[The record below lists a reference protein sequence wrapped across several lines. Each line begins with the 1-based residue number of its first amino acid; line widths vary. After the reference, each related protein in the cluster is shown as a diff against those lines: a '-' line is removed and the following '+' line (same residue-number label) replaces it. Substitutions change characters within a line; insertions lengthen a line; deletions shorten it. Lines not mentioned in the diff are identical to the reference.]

1 MSNHRDEQTTKQK
14 RLIDRMDERATLDQV
29 IAEEEIQTERTKA
42 ELRQLK
48 REFDD
53 AQRNVTW
60 LKKVLRRSVRF
71 LRSMAAY
78 ALGRRNLKQLYSES
92 RSEERRVGKEC
103 RTRVEWEE

>member
-14 RLIDRMDERATLDQV
+14 RLIDRMDEHATLDQV

-53 AQRNVTW
+53 AQRNVAW

-78 ALGRRNLKQLYSES
+78 ALGRRNLKQIY
-92 RSEERRVGKEC
+92 RSEERREGKELTV
-103 RTRVEWEE
+103 RM